1 MCYTGMEE
9 NFLNYFQNQLGLEN
23 KSDVE
28 AEVET

>member
-9 NFLNYFQNQLGLEN
+9 NSLNYFQNQLEN

>member
-9 NFLNYFQNQLGLEN
+9 NSLHYFQNQLGN

-28 AEVET
+28 AEVEI

>member
-9 NFLNYFQNQLGLEN
+9 NFLNYFQNQLGN

-28 AEVET
+28 AEGKI